1 MRKISMAESLPIEI
15 ASSKSRSP
23 LVVTSFLGLM
33 IIGIASTVI
42 GPAFPSIMKEF
53 AIPLGMLGFLAS
65 AWNIGY
71 LFTPVGGIISD
82 RHGEPVVL
90 AASFLAIGTAVGL
103 ASRAPDYLALLALF
117 LVAGIGSA
125 FGEVAMN
132 SLVTKAYPNKSGFA
146 LNTLHVFFSAGAFIG
161 PALSGLIIAT
171 YGSWRLPYFLACLAF
186 APMAVAAI
194 VSFHTTRPDRSRAIS
209 NAKASNASEGK
220 MIEALVQGRPLL
232 LAGFFYLGAE
242 LGANAWLPTFLMTER
257 KFPVELASLS
267 IGLFWASMAAGRLG
281 LGSLTDRVGY
291 RKLIVICA
299 SSSAISILAATL
311 IWDRYLIIALWCFS
325 GFAFGP
331 IMPTI
336 FAWAAALF
344 PSRRGIAT
352 GAIYS
357 VGFLGAVFSP
367 WFLGTVG
374 DVYSLRVSAM
384 YLPLSA
390 FMVALSALM
399 LRNLV
404 DLSPKQTYR
413 KPT

>member
-1 MRKISMAESLPIEI
+1 MKPRRTGSLSVGI
-15 ASSKSRSP
+15 AGSGLRP
-23 LVVTSFLGLM
+23 AYVVISFLGLM
-33 IIGIASTVI
+33 IIGASTTLM
-42 GPAFPSIMKEF
+42 GPAFPFIMKEF
-53 AIPLGMLGFLAS
+53 GIPLGALGFLAS
-65 AWNIGY
+65 AWNLGY

-82 RHGEPVVL
+82 RYGEPVVL
-90 AASFLAIGTAVGL
+90 AASFMAVGIANGL
-103 ASRAPDYLALLALF
+103 AGVAPSYLALVGLF
-117 LVAGIGSA
+117 LVAGTGSA
-125 FGEVAMN
+125 FGEISMN
-132 SLVTKAYPNKSGFA
+132 SLFTKAYPKKSGFA
-146 LNTLHVFFSAGAFIG
+146 LNALHVFFSTGAFIG
-161 PALSGLIIAT
+161 PALAGLVIAT
-171 YGSWRLPYFLACLAF
+171 YGSWRLPYVIACLAI
-186 APMAVAAI
+186 APPAVVAI
-194 VSFHTTRPDRSRAIS
+194 ALFRRFRSGKSAGIS
-209 NAKASNASEGK
+209 RTEASHASEGK
-220 MIEALVQGRPLL
+220 IVEALMQGRPLL

-311 IWDRYLIIALWCFS
+311 VWDRYLIIALWCFS

-367 WFLGTVG
+367 WFLGAVG
-374 DVYSLRVSAM
+374 DLYNLSISAF
-384 YLPLSA
+384 YLPFSA

-399 LRNLV
+399 LQNLARP
-404 DLSPKQTYR
+404 SPNQG
-413 KPT
+413 